1 LSETKTLIQLIQ
13 LNGKDFK
20 KASNKCIEY
29 YTNPPVDDMEINRN
43 QAAMLGWAQLL
54 HMQTGRL
61 LENYGKLSS
70 DPEFRVMVDRAY
82 TYFQGNGALD

>member
-1 LSETKTLIQLIQ
+1 MSETKTLIQLIQ

-20 KASNKCIEY
+20 KASNKFIEY

-82 TYFQGNGALD
+82 NYFQGNGALD